1 MPAIFLTPVR
11 FLSEVRSEL
20 TRVVWPTR
28 AEVIRLTAAV
38 IFISLLVGGFI
49 GGLDYLLTTLTTY
62 LIK

>member
-1 MPAIFLTPVR
+1 MFNVFTTPIRFLTD
-11 FLSEVRSEL
+11 VRSEL

-38 IFISLLVGGFI
+38 IVISLLVGGFI
-49 GGLDYLLTTLTTY
+49 GSLDYLLTTLTTY